1 MKERV
6 ERMEK
11 VRYGI
16 IGIGVMG
23 SRHANRLFAGEDPN
37 GVLAAVCDIDPAR
50 LTWAKE
56 AFGIPTFLN
65 YREMYASGLI
75 DAVIIATPHYD
86 HPKLAI
92 EAFRA
97 DLHVLCEKP
106 AGVYTKQVREMNEA
120 AAQTDKKF
128 TMMFLMRNT
137 PVFSKLKDLIDGGEL
152 GVLKRIQWTVT
163 TWYRPQAYHDSS
175 TWRSRWATEGGGV
188 LINQAPHNLDLW
200 QWLFGMP
207 ETITAHMS
215 FGRYFD
221 IEVEDDVTAFMQY
234 KNGVTGT
241 FITSTGEAP
250 GTNCLEIVG
259 DMGKIVVTNSS
270 KITFYRNRTSER
282 IHNAAKTSKSVPEYW
297 VFDVPTPGVDETH
310 MSVIKNLS
318 NAIINNAP
326 LAIHGEDGMRSLQ
339 LSNAMHLSAWT
350 GKTISLPVDEEL
362 YYSLLQERIS
372 NAKK

>member
-1 MKERV
+1 
-6 ERMEK
+6 MEK

-16 IGIGVMG
+16 IGIGAMG
-23 SRHANRLFAGEDPN
+23 SKHASRLFDGEDPN
-37 GVLAAVCDIDPAR
+37 GVLAAVCDTDPAR
-50 LTWAKE
+50 LMWAKE
-56 AFGIPTFLN
+56 KFDVPTFSD
-65 YREMYASGLI
+65 YKEMYASGII

-86 HPKLAI
+86 HPKMTM
-92 EAFRA
+92 EAFSA

-120 AAQTDKKF
+120 AAKTDKKF
-128 TMMFLMRNT
+128 TMMFLQRKA
-137 PVFSKLKDLIDGGEL
+137 PVFAKLKNLIESGEL
-152 GVLKRIQWTVT
+152 GALKRIQWTVT

-175 TWRSRWATEGGGV
+175 PWRSKWETEGGGV

-221 IEVEDDVTAFMQY
+221 IEVEDDVTVFMQY

-241 FITSTGEAP
+241 LITATGEAP

-259 DMGKIVVTNSS
+259 DMGKIVVTDNA
-270 KITFYRNRTSER
+270 KITFYRNRISER
-282 IHNAAKTSKSVPEYW
+282 AHNAAKNSKSVPEYW
-297 VFDVPTPGVDETH
+297 VCDVPTPGINETH
-310 MSVIKNLS
+310 MAVIKNLS
-318 NAIINNAP
+318 DAIVNNAP
-326 LAIHGEDGMRSLQ
+326 LDIRGEEGMQSLQ

-350 GKTISLPVDEEL
+350 GKTVSLPVDEEL
-362 YYSLLQERIS
+362 YYSLLEERIQK
-372 NAKK
+372 AKKES